1 MSEPRPIDE
10 NAPIT
15 RGCEPVTELV
25 IPASVCRAL
34 TNPIDYAVFVHFC
47 LAFEERAR
55 NWGAPARTTEDLWR
69 RAAVAGLLNTSDE
82 PITYDDVVE
91 SLRRLQAA
99 GLLRVD
105 TVKPSE

>member
-1 MSEPRPIDE
+1 MNEQSGQIDE

-15 RGCEPVTELV
+15 RGREPVAELV
-25 IPASVCRAL
+25 IPASVCRTL

-69 RAAVAGLLNTSDE
+69 RMAASGLLNASGNS
-82 PITYDDVVE
+82 ITYDDVVE
-91 SLRRLQAA
+91 ALRRLQDA
-99 GLLRVD
+99 GLVRVD
-105 TVKPSE
+105 GGGAQ